1 MIHVYIRSKFCIDE
15 SSREVTWDTPDT
27 PDTSVV
33 LVLDDDLIG

>member
-27 PDTSVV
+27 PVV
-33 LVLDDDLIG
+33 IVLDDDLIG